1 MKILLAIDDSKFSE
15 AVLQAVVR
23 QYRPQDREVKVLHV
37 MEQVERLGYPAGVSE
52 DQVIQA
58 QELVNRAGQTLRSA
72 GFKVDTTVYR
82 GEARAG
88 IIDSAVECHADL
100 IVLGSHGRS
109 GSRAVLTREHTRRN
123 LASCSLLGG
132 NCAVAFEAVT
142 DNREGR

>member
-23 QYRPQDREVKVLHV
+23 QYRPQDTEVKVLHV

-109 GSRAVLTREHTRRN
+109 GLERF
-123 LASCSLLGG
+123 LLGSIPDAILHHAP
-132 NCAVAFEAVT
+132 CSVEIV
-142 DNREGR
+142 RLHSKQ

>member
-109 GSRAVLTREHTRRN
+109 GLERF
-123 LASCSLLGG
+123 LLGSIPDAILHHAP
-132 NCAVAFEAVT
+132 CSVEIV
-142 DNREGR
+142 RLHSKQ

>member
-15 AVLQAVVR
+15 AALQAVVR
-23 QYRPQDREVKVLHV
+23 QYRPQDTEVKVLHV

-88 IIDSAVECHADL
+88 IIESAVECHADL

-109 GSRAVLTREHTRRN
+109 GLERF
-123 LASCSLLGG
+123 LLGSIPDAILHHAP
-132 NCAVAFEAVT
+132 CSVEIV
-142 DNREGR
+142 RLHSKQ